1 MFARIMSIV
10 SPSIFLAS
18 SIVWGLST
26 GNLIAGVLSVALGVA
41 AAFMSFRAWRKA
53 TGGIA
58 DHVSSVARQEVVDAV
73 RGAWK
78 KYWKYAAFIAA
89 LYCLNLV
96 LGFALRG
103 AYRFGAWDVL
113 MAWYIVD
120 GAVFSSWVELLRA
133 RAGKLAGESEGGV
146 S

>member
-1 MFARIMSIV
+1 MFARVMGIV

-26 GNLIAGVLSVALGVA
+26 GNLIAGFLSVALGVA
-41 AAFMSFRAWRKA
+41 AAFMSFRAWRRT
-53 TGGIA
+53 TGG
-58 DHVSSVARQEVVDAV
+58 VAERLTGVERQEVVDAV
-73 RGAWK
+73 RVAWK
-78 KYWKYAAFIAA
+78 RYWKSAAFIAA

-120 GAVFSSWVELLRA
+120 GAVFSSWVELLRK
-133 RAGKLAGESEGGV
+133 RVGDLAGKDVA
-146 S
+146 

>member
-1 MFARIMSIV
+1 MFARIMGIV

-26 GNLIAGVLSVALGVA
+26 GNAVAVIFTVALGA
-41 AAFMSFRAWRKA
+41 SAAFMSFRAWRRT

-96 LGFALRG
+96 LSLVFKGT
-103 AYRFGAWDVL
+103 YRFGAWDVL

-133 RAGKLAGESEGGV
+133 RAGKLAGEGGV
-146 S
+146 L

>member
-1 MFARIMSIV
+1 MFARVMGIV
-10 SPSIFLAS
+10 SPSIFLSS
-18 SIVWGLST
+18 SIAWGLST

-41 AAFMSFRAWRKA
+41 AAFMSFRAWRRT
-53 TGGIA
+53 TGG
-58 DHVSSVARQEVVDAV
+58 VAERLTGVEQQEVVDAV
-73 RGAWK
+73 RVAWK
-78 KYWKYAAFIAA
+78 RYWKSAAFIAA

-120 GAVFSSWVELLRA
+120 GTVFSSWVELLRK
-133 RAGKLAGESEGGV
+133 RADKLAGKDEA
-146 S
+146 

>member
-1 MFARIMSIV
+1 MFARVMGIV

-18 SIVWGLST
+18 SIAWGLST

-41 AAFMSFRAWRKA
+41 AAFMSFRAWRRT
-53 TGGIA
+53 TGGVA
-58 DHVSSVARQEVVDAV
+58 DHVSSVERQEVVDAV
-73 RGAWK
+73 RVAWK
-78 KYWKYAAFIAA
+78 WYWKSAAFIAA

-120 GAVFSSWVELLRA
+120 GAVFSSWVELLRK
-133 RAGKLAGESEGGV
+133 RADKLAGKDEA
-146 S
+146 

>member
-1 MFARIMSIV
+1 MFARVMGIV

-53 TGGIA
+53 TGGIV

-78 KYWKYAAFIAA
+78 RYWKSAAFIAA
-89 LYCLNLV
+89 LYGLNLV
-96 LGFALRG
+96 LSLLVFKD
-103 AYRFGAWDVL
+103 AYRFRAWDVL
-113 MAWYIVD
+113 MLWFIVD
-120 GAVFSSWVELLRA
+120 GMTISSWVELLRK
-133 RAGKLAGESEGGV
+133 RVGDLAGDDEA
-146 S
+146 

>member
-41 AAFMSFRAWRKA
+41 AAFMSFRAWRRT
-53 TGGIA
+53 TGG
-58 DHVSSVARQEVVDAV
+58 VAERLTCVERQEVVDAV
-73 RGAWK
+73 RVAWK
-78 KYWKYAAFIAA
+78 LYWESAAFIAA
-89 LYCLNLV
+89 LYGLNL
-96 LGFALRG
+96 ALSLVFKG
-103 AYRFGAWDVL
+103 AYRFRAWDVFML
-113 MAWYIVD
+113 WFIVD
-120 GAVFSSWVELLRA
+120 AMLLSSWVELLRK
-133 RAGKLAGESEGGV
+133 RVGDLAGDGDV

>member
-1 MFARIMSIV
+1 MFARIMGIV
-10 SPSIFLAS
+10 SPSIFLSA

-26 GNLIAGVLSVALGVA
+26 GHPVAVVLSIALGAA
-41 AAFMSFRAWRKA
+41 AAFMSFRAWRRT
-53 TGGIA
+53 TGG
-58 DHVSSVARQEVVDAV
+58 VAERLTGVEWREVVDAV
-73 RGAWK
+73 RVAWK
-78 KYWKYAAFIAA
+78 RYWKNAAFIAA

-120 GAVFSSWVELLRA
+120 GAVFSSWVELLRK
-133 RAGKLAGESEGGV
+133 RADKLAGKDEA
-146 S
+146 

>member
-1 MFARIMSIV
+1 MFARVMSVV

-41 AAFMSFRAWRKA
+41 AAFMSFRAWRNA

-58 DHVSSVARQEVVDAV
+58 DHVSSVARQGVVDAV

-89 LYCLNLV
+89 LYCPNLV
-96 LGFALRG
+96 LGFALSG

-133 RAGKLAGESEGGV
+133 RAGKLAGESE
-146 S
+146 SAAS